1 MYRHIKE
8 EIDCIDSE
16 DGGFNSGKLWKLK
29 KKLTPSNYDPPT
41 AMKDSEGNLITT
53 ENEILKE
60 ATNHYKKVFEDKPMD
75 ESVRHETT
83 GSCTKE

>member
-1 MYRHIKE
+1 MACKHEYWYFGLHY
-8 EIDCIDSE
+8 CIDSE

-60 ATNHYKKVFEDKPMD
+60 ATIITRRCLK
-75 ESVRHETT
+75 T
-83 GSCTKE
+83 GPWTNLLGI